1 MSNLVGMIRFPQEF
15 HFPLHPVDD
24 NGTKGLFLL
33 VDDVWPEVPE
43 LWFNLCED
51 SHHMFFRGV
60 PMTKVLEDGK
70 VLVTLVTVD
79 QSHKY
84 VELTSCLSMRVIR
97 KPWDRF

>member
-1 MSNLVGMIRFPQEF
+1 
-15 HFPLHPVDD
+15 
-24 NGTKGLFLL
+24 
-33 VDDVWPEVPE
+33 
-43 LWFNLCED
+43 
-51 SHHMFFRGV
+51 MFFRDV